1 MIGREVQRREVAPLV
16 FDLTAQRHAEA
27 EPLEDALD
35 VYQRLRKRVERAA
48 ARFTARQRQVDRRAA
63 APYRCR
69 HCLPRRFDQGFGV
82 LLELVDA
89 APELLLAGGRDR
101 ADLLEEIGGASALAS
116 EAGEAE
122 RLGPLLGLERRR
134 IELCREDLYGLL
146 GR

>member
-35 VYQRLRKRVERAA
+35 VYQRLRKRVQRAA

-82 LLELVDA
+82 LLELVNA
-89 APELLLAGGRDR
+89 ALELLLVGGRDR
-101 ADLLEEIGGASALAS
+101 ADLLEEIGDAPALAS
-116 EAGEAE
+116 EDGDAE
-122 RLGPLLGLERRR
+122 RIDLLLVLKRRR
-134 IELCREDLYGLL
+134 LDFFLY
-146 GR
+146 